1 MSKEVIATPETGLIT
16 MIERVAMSPDADI
29 AKLEK
34 MLDMQERVLDRQS
47 KQAFAADMAAMQA
60 DLPIIAETSSGHN
73 NKYAKFDSIIAKVRP
88 IMQVYGFAV
97 AFEVD
102 QSQDKMIKVTAKVTH
117 KDGHSDST
125 SIALPADSGGSKN
138 AVQAIGSTV
147 SYGKRYTFC
156 ALLNIATGEDD
167 DAQSAVEFISETQLA
182 DLKALLSEL
191 KRKEADFA
199 KYLKVPAI
207 AYLPAKD
214 YKRAIKVLQDARA
227 KQ

>member
-1 MSKEVIATPETGLIT
+1 MSKELATTPETALVT
-16 MIERVAMSPDADI
+16 MIERVALSPDADI
-29 AKLEK
+29 MKLEK

-60 DLPIIAETSSGHN
+60 DLPIIAETSKGHN
-73 NKYAKFDSIIAKVRP
+73 NNYAKFDSIIAKVRP
-88 IMQVYGFAV
+88 IMQAYGFAV

-102 QSQDKMIKVTAKVTH
+102 QSQDKLIKVTAKVTH
-117 KDGHSDST
+117 KEGHSEST

-167 DAQSAVEFISETQLA
+167 DGQGASALNSEDCA
-182 DLKALLSEL
+182 ALLKNSKSIHQL
-191 KRKEADFA
+191 GEAWG
-199 KYLKVPAI
+199 KVPAPLKKELT
-207 AYLPAKD
+207 ALKDELKAELAK
-214 YKRAIKVLQDARA
+214 
-227 KQ
+227 